1 MKQQVIW
8 MLVANEHSPVAF
20 LLTIGGILLLGLF
33 TSTLAE
39 RTFLPRA
46 TLLLLFGVLIGGQG
60 LNLIPSPVTT
70 QFEIIADMTLL
81 MVGFLIGGKLTIHSL
96 RQNMGEV
103 LWLSVAA
110 SVVPALLVGLL
121 LFVFSLPLPVA
132 MLLGCIAAAT
142 DATAVLDVV
151 SESGYKG
158 KFSRAL
164 LSIVALDDIWALVLF
179 AFGMAVV
186 SSLNGEAH
194 NGFFAEVG
202 WELGGSMVLGMMIG
216 IPAAYITG
224 RVKDGE
230 PMLAEALGLVFICGG
245 LAIWFEVSHLIAAM
259 TMGAVIVNLARHHD
273 YPFHAIEGIES
284 LFIMLFFVLAGASLE
299 FDALM
304 SIGWL
309 GTLYVLGR
317 SAGKLLGATM
327 GARLAGMDSLSRRW
341 TGPALLPQAGVAIGM
356 ALVAANQF
364 PQYRQTIL
372 TLVISSTILFEII
385 GPVFTRLAIR
395 RVEKN
400 EGDNAP

>member
-1 MKQQVIW
+1 
-8 MLVANEHSPVAF
+8 MLPTAQSPVPF

-132 MLLGCIAAAT
+132 ILLGCIAAAT

-317 SAGKLLGATM
+317 SAGKLLGA
-327 GARLAGMDSLSRRW
+327 LAGGWIAGLDPLTRRW
-341 TGPALLPQAGVAIGM
+341 AGPALLPQAGVAIGM

-385 GPVFTRLAIR
+385 GPVFTRLAIH

>member
-1 MKQQVIW
+1 